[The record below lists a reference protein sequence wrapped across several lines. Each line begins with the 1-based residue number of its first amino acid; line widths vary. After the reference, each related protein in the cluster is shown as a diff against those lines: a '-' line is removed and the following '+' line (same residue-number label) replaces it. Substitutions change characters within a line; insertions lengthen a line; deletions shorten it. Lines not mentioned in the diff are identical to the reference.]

1 MKNASVIAV
10 LLFLLSFK
18 PLFAGVADGIDVRQ
32 VQTQLTRLCFN
43 AGPIDSLWGKKTENA
58 ARQFL
63 KQQGKSFTGTFTQD
77 DANTLWGVLNSREHQ
92 ASFSP
97 TGVKLCSINKV
108 TRNNVEMRNKS
119 SKIHYFDNGCC
130 EIPDNTEWQPNDA
143 TLEYYYK
150 KTANI
155 RHQMFKIDGSTNPRQ
170 FIKKIEQHPFIEREM
185 AKKTILS
192 YLYYDD
198 GKIIYDALPPFGR
211 FEFKFDN
218 SSYFPSHSMG
228 KSITSYLVG
237 HAICQGYISSVDEPI
252 HDWPL
257 MENTLYYGQPL
268 IKLLNMQAGDTH
280 VIKKYSGNF
289 TQTRRNIH
297 GNAPLLVAVQNPQEL
312 MNTKPKANAKYA
324 YSNLTADVIFNYVMH
339 RVGSDFEKFI
349 KSFYQIKVGTEHPV
363 YLWMNP
369 LVRRTSASRLTDL
382 TNQGAGQYG
391 ISATRYDLLR
401 IAITMMEDWQSDTCE
416 GQYLKQLKK
425 RSVSKNNKRE
435 RWDGSDR
442 RYGNAE
448 FGRLTRRYSGQFHSE
463 VVGLENRDVFVMN
476 GANGQQIVIDFENSR
491 VVAIAAVKSH
501 DYNTYRLGYQPI
513 KFGRIR

>member
-1 MKNASVIAV
+1 M
-10 LLFLLSFK
+10 K
-18 PLFAGVADGIDVRQ
+18 PLFAQ
-32 VQTQLTRLCFN
+32 VQDGVDIRKVQRVLTTLCYKP
-43 AGPIDSLWGKKTENA
+43 GPIDGLWGKRTANA
-58 ARQFL
+58 VANFL
-63 KQQGKSFTGTFTQD
+63 ADEKKDYDGNLDKSEAEFIFTRAAVINGLGKSEKCKSATSAEKNASKTQ
-77 DANTLWGVLNSREHQ
+77 
-92 ASFSP
+92 
-97 TGVKLCSINKV
+97 
-108 TRNNVEMRNKS
+108 
-119 SKIHYFDNGCC
+119 KIHFFDNGCC
-130 EIPDNTEWQPNDA
+130 EIPDSTEWQPNDA

-155 RHQMFKIDGSTNPRQ
+155 RHQMFKINGSTNPRQ

-185 AKKTILS
+185 ATKTILS

-198 GKIIYDALPPFGR
+198 GTIVYDALPPSDR

-339 RVGSDFEKFI
+339 RVGNDFEKFI
-349 KSFYQIKVGTEHPV
+349 KLFYQNKVGTEHPV

-369 LVRRTSASRLTDL
+369 LVRRSSASQLTDL

-401 IAITMMEDWQSDTCE
+401 IAVTMMEDWQSDTCE

-448 FGRLTRRYSGQFHSE
+448 FGRLTRRYSGQFHSQ

-476 GANGQQIVIDFENSR
+476 GANGQQIAIDFENSR
-491 VVAIAAVKSH
+491 IVAIAAVKSH